1 MLSKEQLLATV
12 KRPTEKVKLEEFG
25 GEVLLRGMSAGELMS
40 FQKSI
45 QKPGKKNGQ
54 IEIDEETFGAKLL
67 VRCLVDKSGNRLFHD
82 DEWQSLNDWPVAAFQ
97 KATSIAMKLN
107 GYSGSAEGNG

>member
-40 FQKSI
+40 FQKAI
-45 QKPGKKNGQ
+45 QKPLKKNGQ
-54 IEIDEETFGAKLL
+54 IEIDEETFAAKLL
-67 VRCLVDKSGNRLFHD
+67 VRCIVDKNGNRFFGD
-82 DEWQSLNDWPVAAFQ
+82 DEWQALNGWPVAAFQ
-97 KATSIAMKLN
+97 KAATVAMRLN
-107 GYSGSAEGNG
+107 GYSGSAEGND